1 MRLLRKQGTVQ
12 RAIRTGALFILFV
25 MTLAVAGVSPAAGL
39 SGTAAPFLPRAG
51 QELAHRADLRK
62 VLLVVEHRTKD
73 EKVLEKM
80 RDKLATLGD
89 RELHLA
95 ASLCERIARD
105 DDNAGADFAFSI
117 VMALIVLS

>member
-1 MRLLRKQGTVQ
+1 VRLLRKQQTVK
-12 RAIRTGALFILFV
+12 RTIWVCALLV
-25 MTLAVAGVSPAAGL
+25 MSLALTGVSPAAGRY
-39 SGTAAPFLPRAG
+39 GTTAPTLPRAG
-51 QELAHRADLRK
+51 QEFSHRADLQQ
-62 VLLVVEHRTKD
+62 VLSVVEHRTKD
-73 EKVLEKM
+73 GKVLERM

-105 DDNAGADFAFSI
+105 DDSAGADFAFSI